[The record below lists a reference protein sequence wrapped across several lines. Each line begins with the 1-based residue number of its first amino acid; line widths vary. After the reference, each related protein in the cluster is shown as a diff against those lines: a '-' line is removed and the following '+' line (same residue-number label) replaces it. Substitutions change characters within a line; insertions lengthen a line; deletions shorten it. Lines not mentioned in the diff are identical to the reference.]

1 MRLRRKA
8 GTIRMH
14 DRYRKIGSTLAC
26 VAVLAGIA
34 SCGEA
39 RHEYRL
45 AIPGLELDR
54 EVTEELVE
62 VFEQNSRH
70 RISLVPLPDPA
81 MTALEALESGVVDL
95 ALASNAQPYRQGVTT
110 VMPLYPTVLHIL
122 YKRDRNAS
130 DVREL
135 LVGARIYAGPVGSAS
150 RRLMLTVLRAHEL
163 SEADVELVDERVSF
177 PDVVALY
184 LPVSPK
190 HISNYLQETGTIG
203 EYQMLGLGSLDDLG
217 AGSGLDRALLL
228 NPRLKPFVIPVGTYG
243 AVTPEPLVTLSVDK
257 MLLAAP
263 QLAETV
269 VYDLIEELRR
279 LQPAL
284 VARKPLLFSNLS
296 DEFSASD
303 STFVLHKAAQSFI
316 DRDAPDVYER
326 YSGVAEV
333 LVTLVIGVV
342 SGSYALLQI
351 YHRRRKNRIDR
362 FYLEVMEIRDS
373 ALAKNNRAVR
383 DAAIAE
389 VRQVQ
394 NSAFEMLI
402 NEKVAADDSF
412 RIFVTLSNDI
422 IAELGSPI
430 VGTGKKEA

>member
-1 MRLRRKA
+1 
-8 GTIRMH
+8 MH

-228 NPRLKPFVIPVGTYG
+228 NPRLKPFVIPVGT
-243 AVTPEPLVTLSVDK
+243 LSVDK

>member
-1 MRLRRKA
+1 MN
-8 GTIRMH
+8 
-14 DRYRKIGSTLAC
+14 DRYRQIGSTLAC

-34 SCGEA
+34 SCSEV

-45 AIPGLELDR
+45 AIPSLDLDR
-54 EVTEELVE
+54 EVAEVLVE
-62 VFEQNSRH
+62 VFEENSRH
-70 RISLVPLPDPA
+70 RISLVQLADPDT
-81 MTALEALESGVVDL
+81 TALEALESGVADL
-95 ALASNAQPYRQGVTT
+95 VLASNAQPYRQGVTT
-110 VMPLYPTVLHIL
+110 VMPLYPTVLHVL
-122 YKRDRNAS
+122 YKRDRNVEDTRA
-130 DVREL
+130 L
-135 LVGARIYAGPVGSAS
+135 LAGAKIYAGPVGSAS
-150 RRLMLTVLRAHEL
+150 RRLMLTVLHAHDL
-163 SEADVELVDERVSF
+163 SEADVELVDERGGL
-177 PDVVALY
+177 PDVVVLY
-184 LPVSPK
+184 LPVSPE
-190 HISNYLQETGTIG
+190 HLGNYLEETGAVDH
-203 EYQMLGLGSLDDLG
+203 YQMLGLGSMDDLSP
-217 AGSGLDRALLL
+217 GSSLERILLL

-263 QLAETV
+263 RLEETV

-284 VARKPLLFSNLS
+284 VARKPLLFRNLS

-303 STFVLHKAAQSFI
+303 STFVLHQAAQAFI

-362 FYLEVMEIRDS
+362 FYMDVMKIRDS
-373 ALAKNNRAVR
+373 ALRKSDPALR
-383 DAAIAE
+383 DSAIAD
-389 VRQVQ
+389 VRALQ
-394 NSAFEMLI
+394 NSAFEMLVD
-402 NEKVAADDSF
+402 EKVAADDSF

-422 IAELGSPI
+422 IAELRSTA
-430 VGTGKKEA
+430 VGTGEKET